1 MSLTHSGDEPQNPG
15 VIRVQKPSDNGI
27 VIPALEVIETGVG
40 IVEITAV
47 AEGVDV
53 GDMGGVRGNIDTG
66 PVEDGQHVPPGVVE
80 ILRDEGAVFV
90 EDAVNRPDGVPEIE
104 VVGAVQREALE
115 FLIAAIVEIQH
126 VAAGL
131 HAAEA
136 VSVPIVGRPDAA
148 HGLGP
153 PQALVVIGIR
163 RGCAVFRQLGQVPAL
178 LPQERKAVAVLNR
191 VADRAVGDGLP
202 VPARELILPCGIAVS
217 VIRL

>member
-1 MSLTHSGDEPQNPG
+1 MADGIDQTQNPRVVG
-15 VIRVQKPSDNGI
+15 VQKPTDNGI
-27 VIPALEVIETGVG
+27 VIPALEIIESGIG
-40 IVEITAV
+40 IVEIAAV

-53 GDMGGVRGNIDTG
+53 RDMGGVSGNVDTG
-66 PVEDGQHVPPGVVE
+66 PVEDGEDVTPGVVD
-80 ILRDEGAVFV
+80 ILCDEMAVRV
-90 EDAVNRPDGVPEIE
+90 EDAVDRPDGVAEVQ

-115 FLIAAIVEIQH
+115 FLIAAVIEIQH

-131 HAAEA
+131 DAAEA
-136 VSVPIVGRPDAA
+136 VSVPVIRGFHPA

-163 RGCAVFRQLGQVPAL
+163 RGRAVFRQLGQVPAL

>member
-1 MSLTHSGDEPQNPG
+1 MTHSGDETQNPRVVG
-15 VIRVQKPSDNGI
+15 VQKPTDNGI

-115 FLIAAIVEIQH
+115 FLIAAVVEIQH

-136 VSVPIVGRPDAA
+136 VPVPVIRGFHPA
-148 HGLGP
+148 HGLGS

-163 RGCAVFRQLGQVPAL
+163 RGRAVFRQLV
-178 LPQERKAVAVLNR
+178 
-191 VADRAVGDGLP
+191 
-202 VPARELILPCGIAVS
+202 
-217 VIRL
+217 